1 MRIKKTQA
9 IASMVIDRVLGLS
22 GPSSWP
28 QSRVGSPGLAT
39 PEVRKLI
46 MVAWLAVATGVL
58 VLVVIFSQILTRMF
72 PQMTGGHSRMSLV
85 ITELREMST
94 TYRGR
99 LDVVVGAAAISV
111 FTHGLNVVAFYLVGR
126 MLFPSMATTL
136 VQHFLM
142 VPLTLFTMAVPLPF
156 GALGLSEEVSQQLFK
171 LVAHPRGAL
180 AMMAFRSLSCTQAP
194 RLALRLSLDSE
205 RVRRLTASAHD
216 IDDELIEG
224 ERVSSINGR
233 SASCRRP

>member
-1 MRIKKTQA
+1 
-9 IASMVIDRVLGLS
+9 
-22 GPSSWP
+22 
-28 QSRVGSPGLAT
+28 
-39 PEVRKLI
+39 
-46 MVAWLAVATGVL
+46 MVAWLAVAMGVL

-171 LVAHPRGAL
+171 LVAHPSGAL
-180 AMMAFRSLSCTQAP
+180 AMMAFRVLMYAGAAIGACAY
-194 RLALRLSLDSE
+194 LWNLKE
-205 RVRRLTASAHD
+205 VRRLTASAHD

-224 ERVSSINGR
+224 ELHEKSIAAVDSPNG
-233 SASCRRP
+233 P